1 MRMRLAR
8 RVTALEAGTSN
19 HTNPITLFFADGSQ
33 VTWPDGARRWRGLW
47 KGFHAPEELSPRE
60 AADLD
65 LVRRCVASEEPGG
78 AQMLMV
84 LSAVLNSPAL
94 PDDETIPRRRGTH
107 NSTPEI
113 NPGMNAQAKQKK
125 GKEID
130 L

>member
-60 AADLD
+60 GADLD
-65 LVRRCVASEEPGG
+65 IVRRCVASEKPGG
-78 AQMLMV
+78 AQIAGHV
-84 LSAVLNSPAL
+84 YTPNSPPIFTNIGARFE
-94 PDDETIPRRRGTH
+94 PDRSVSATSIT
-107 NSTPEI
+107 
-113 NPGMNAQAKQKK
+113 
-125 GKEID
+125 